1 MQNSYSKKHSFSA
14 SRRNIRT
21 TELTIRA
28 YQDINPLVNEIAPWV
43 WCLRGHMYVCECTL
57 YGGLYMTQLFT
68 LENKNM
74 WPDRKC
80 PYLFKYS
87 IALVR
92 IDVVLAYFSLVFIFI
107 NLISDINQK
116 SWWAEDQFS
125 TIIYSSTFNISW
137 CCSIS

>member
-1 MQNSYSKKHSFSA
+1 MSMVFK
-14 SRRNIRT
+14 
-21 TELTIRA
+21 
-28 YQDINPLVNEIAPWV
+28 
-43 WCLRGHMYVCECTL
+43 GHLYVCERTL

-74 WPDRKC
+74 WPGRKD

-92 IDVVLAYFSLVFIFI
+92 IDIVLAYFSLVFIFI

-116 SWWAEDQFS
+116 S
-125 TIIYSSTFNISW
+125 
-137 CCSIS
+137 